1 MYQNGVGSIHGHD
14 FDTGAVDFDVG
25 IRQDILDCLYKSAKG
40 SGLHCAD
47 AEQVLRVVNST
58 CCRGSSRLSLGA
70 ASVAVTP
77 ARPAF
82 PAIPVAG
89 TATLSGLSLLEHPV
103 AHVPSSR

>member
-1 MYQNGVGSIHGHD
+1 MYQNGVGSVHGHD

-47 AEQVLRVVNST
+47 AEQVLRVVHST

-77 ARPAF
+77 ASPMS
-82 PAIPVAG
+82 PV
-89 TATLSGLSLLEHPV
+89 TSTTLSGLSLLEHPV